1 MLLREDD
8 RGVRCHLGN
17 EDPLGG
23 GFGWFSGCKGGLKG
37 VFGCV
42 LRAGWFYGVQWGRLT
57 GGFRCG
63 LIVTVSYMYSS
74 SDFYLTD
81 WLVLRGTRGRLK
93 GVFPGYKERGV
104 SGVQGKGCFRGTRKG
119 VFPGYKGE
127 V

>member
-42 LRAGWFYGVQWGRLT
+42 LRAGWFYGVQGGVK
-57 GGFRCG
+57 GGFWMRFEG
-63 LIVTVSYMYSS
+63 R
-74 SDFYLTD
+74 
-81 WLVLRGTRGRLK
+81 LVLRGAMGKVNRGISMWFDSDCILY
-93 GVFPGYKERGV
+93 V
-104 SGVQGKGCFRGTRKG
+104 
-119 VFPGYKGE
+119 
-127 V
+127 